1 MRTTNSTQGRIIHTK
16 QPSFAEATT
25 TERVALGAVA
35 GLWMVKLTSGEN
47 IEIAAHHYQ
56 QEDGEY
62 SFILVLTLQPT
73 SSLVVVRLPEELV
86 ASVTETF

>member
-56 QEDGEY
+56 QV
-62 SFILVLTLQPT
+62 ILVLTLQPT